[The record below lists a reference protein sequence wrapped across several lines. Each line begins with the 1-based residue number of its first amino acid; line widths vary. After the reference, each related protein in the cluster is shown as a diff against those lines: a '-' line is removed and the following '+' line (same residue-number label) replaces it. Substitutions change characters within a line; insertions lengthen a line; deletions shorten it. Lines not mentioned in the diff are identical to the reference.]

1 MGPPGVWGFWFLG
14 CWGVTL
20 KYPLSSAKSIMAWW
34 VWVSGLDVRR
44 LTSLLVV
51 ALFVLPLLAPLIA
64 AVPVSAQVTP
74 LKVTNFVITAGG
86 ELGFIL
92 NRTVLIAGHPVQ
104 GAPVLY
110 FWASKNPDTTLVG
123 DEFLLATLAVGT
135 TPGVIFGTL
144 LVNET
149 IGGWLGAGAGNIYLK
164 VTSSR
169 ATGAAAVVSDAFGLL
184 VDTAAIERALK
195 VLHAPTNSPR
205 RDFAYYTFFGR
216 SNYPEFVL
224 NLSAI
229 GIGLGVGKTLVNA
242 DAVNFTLIKGTQVL
256 YAVNGTM
263 VTPRFTNFL
272 ASPLGFGKQ
281 AGDAPYNVV
290 RLNGTIANFA
300 LLFPT
305 DLTTV
310 NATITVA
317 YQAFKLIATVKNGS
331 TTISG
336 VNWAKID
343 KSRIVATGTAIVT
356 FNHTVASIGWT
367 QTVNIYPTARFA
379 FIDSDGNGFINVR
392 DRVQIEFR
400 NFKDGT
406 YTPRVAF
413 FARLPDFTYVEL
425 PVKNTTVSVTISSGT
440 NTSSF
445 EVAIP
450 DNPYG
455 GRLILATVNVSAG
468 WALAGPTPG
477 SVRPTIAV
485 WGFRNDGTLIV
496 PAPSGNFTAG
506 EYIFVRGRGFLVET
520 PTLDLMNG
528 TVRIPLTVVASTGV
542 FGNGSFGAIF
552 QIPPGIALYP
562 GNSVTL
568 RVYTGDP
575 ATTTNIA
582 TITRTVTFDTDV
594 INVFIEPRPRIISIF
609 PPSARIDLGA
619 TKFPSPATWEPEAT
633 RKFTLL
639 VYGFFATALR
649 FNISLVGPATI
660 PVALN
665 VPRTGVGSLLATF
678 DVPEAPFGS
687 YQVEIRT
694 LGVGA
699 ATSDSA
705 VQRMLN
711 VSATLAAVDP
721 ADGVAKKRVFLP
733 VAVNLTL
740 LGFGFEAGLA
750 VKYDVPMLGLRDIS
764 LLSGPA
770 ASPTAVAASAKGSFA
785 GWIDLPSIIRAPGV
799 YTIRVHQSPA
809 EAEIIITIGVPPP
822 FTVRVVTGAAKFADL
837 PLDIWVLAFYGG
849 SIARQDQVTS
859 VSLAVY
865 LRVGDETRVFTP
877 ATTVAIPGQAVFYA
891 RFTAPAD
898 ALGKDLLVVATV
910 KAKFSPIAAED
921 TASDVTSVAIPPAR
935 LSDLISAIT
944 TGIDAFNSAL
954 EQLTA
959 ISGKLDTL
967 STALGTAVTTIRG
980 DIAAAEGRIRG
991 DIAGVRALV
1000 LEVNTNV
1007 GLVAQ
1012 AVLTVAD
1019 QNNAILARLG
1029 DIDAKLTGVSSGV
1042 AKLSTDVAGLAT
1054 LIRSANLSITKV
1066 VTDQAGRVVAALSDS
1081 EDRIVGAISTNAKT
1095 LSDLI
1100 TASEG
1105 RVRGDVK
1112 AVSDALAA
1120 FQSGAFSKLD
1130 AISGSVDA
1138 ARADLARLRTDAAS
1152 MASVVAGIQ
1161 TTVSR
1166 VDTNVG
1172 GLVDTAKTIATTVD
1186 SINKA
1191 VPGLAT
1197 KADVSGAQT
1206 AITGAIDK
1214 AKSDLQSAVKSA
1226 EDTASTSSRNW
1237 GVINAILVII
1247 AIAILAYSTFV
1258 ARRA

>member
-1 MGPPGVWGFWFLG
+1 
-14 CWGVTL
+14 
-20 KYPLSSAKSIMAWW
+20 
-34 VWVSGLDVRR
+34 LDVRR
-44 LTSLLVV
+44 LASLLVV

-64 AVPVSAQVTP
+64 AVPVSAQVIP

-110 FWASKNPDTTLVG
+110 FWASKNPDTTLAG

-149 IGGWLGAGAGNIYLK
+149 IGGWLGAGSGNIYLK

-184 VDTAAIERALK
+184 VDTAAIERVLK
-195 VLHAPTNSPR
+195 VLHAPTDSPK

-242 DAVNFTLIKGTQVL
+242 DAVNFTLIKGTQEL
-256 YAVNGTM
+256 YAANGTM

-290 RLNGTIANFA
+290 RLNGTIGNFA
-300 LLFPT
+300 LRFPT

-310 NATITVA
+310 NGTTVA

-343 KSRIVATGTAIVT
+343 KSRIVATGTAAVT

-379 FIDSDGNGFINVR
+379 FTDLDANGFINVG
-392 DRVQIEFR
+392 DRVVIELR
-400 NFKDGT
+400 NFKPGT

-425 PVKNTTVSVTISSGT
+425 PVKASPTSPITVPATGTTSFNVT
-440 NTSSF
+440 
-445 EVAIP
+445 IP

-552 QIPPGIALYP
+552 QIPPGIALYSD
-562 GNSVTL
+562 NSVTL

-687 YQVEIRT
+687 YQVEVRT

-733 VAVNLTL
+733 VAVNLTV

-750 VKYDVPMLGLRDIS
+750 VKYDIPMLGLRDIS

-770 ASPTAVAASAKGSFA
+770 ASPVSVVASAKGSFA

-849 SIARQDQVTS
+849 SLARQDQVTS

-910 KAKFSPIAAED
+910 RAKFSPIAAED

-935 LSDLISAIT
+935 LSDLIAAIT
-944 TGIDAFNSAL
+944 TGIDVFNSAL

-980 DIAAAEGRIRG
+980 DIAAVRS

-1007 GLVAQ
+1007 GLVAS

-1042 AKLSTDVAGLAT
+1042 AKISTDVAGLAT
-1054 LIRSANLSITKV
+1054 LIKSANLSITKV

-1081 EDRIVGAISTNAKT
+1081 EGKIVGAISTNAKT

-1100 TASEG
+1100 TTVEG
-1105 RVRGDVK
+1105 RVRGDLK
-1112 AVSDALAA
+1112 AVSDALAT

-1130 AISGSVDA
+1130 AIAGSVDA
-1138 ARADLARLRTDAAS
+1138 ARADLTRLRTDAAA

-1161 TTVSR
+1161 TAVNKI
-1166 VDTNVG
+1166 DTNVG

-1226 EDTASTSSRNW
+1226 EDAASTSSRNW
-1237 GVINAILVII
+1237 GLINAILVFI
-1247 AIAILAYSTFV
+1247 AIAVLAYSTFV

>member
-1 MGPPGVWGFWFLG
+1 MAPPGVWGFWFLG

-44 LTSLLVV
+44 LASLLVV

-74 LKVTNFVITAGG
+74 LRVTNFVITAGG

-110 FWASKNPDTTLVG
+110 FWASKNPDTTLVNPG
-123 DEFLLATLAVGT
+123 VEEFLLATLAIGT

-149 IGGWLGAGAGNIYLK
+149 IGGWLGAGSGNIYLK

-169 ATGAAAVVSDAFGLL
+169 ATGAVAVVSDAFTLL

-195 VLHAPTNSPR
+195 VLHAPTDSPR
-205 RDFAYYTFFGR
+205 RDFAYHPFFGR

-229 GIGLGVGKTLVNA
+229 GIGLGVGRTLVNA
-242 DAVNFTLIKGTQVL
+242 DAVNFTLIKGTQEL
-256 YAVNGTM
+256 YASNGTKAAAKDK
-263 VTPRFTNFL
+263 TNFL
-272 ASPLGFGKQ
+272 RSPKNFGKQ
-281 AGDAPYNVV
+281 AGDAPHNVV
-290 RLNGTIANFA
+290 RLNGTIGDFA

-343 KSRIVATGTAIVT
+343 KSRIVATGTAAVI
-356 FNHTVASIGWT
+356 FNFTVASIGWT

-379 FIDSDGNGFINVR
+379 FIDLDGNGFINVR

-440 NTSSF
+440 NTSLF

-506 EYIFVRGRGFLVET
+506 EYILVRGRGFLVET

-552 QIPPGIALYP
+552 QIPPGIALYH

-594 INVFIEPRPRIISIF
+594 INVFIEPKPRIISIF

-665 VPRTGVGSLLATF
+665 VTRTGVGSLLAT
-678 DVPEAPFGS
+678 
-687 YQVEIRT
+687 
-694 LGVGA
+694 
-699 ATSDSA
+699 AT
-705 VQRMLN
+705 R
-711 VSATLAAVDP
+711 
-721 ADGVAKKRVFLP
+721 
-733 VAVNLTL
+733 
-740 LGFGFEAGLA
+740 
-750 VKYDVPMLGLRDIS
+750 
-764 LLSGPA
+764 
-770 ASPTAVAASAKGSFA
+770 
-785 GWIDLPSIIRAPGV
+785 
-799 YTIRVHQSPA
+799 
-809 EAEIIITIGVPPP
+809 
-822 FTVRVVTGAAKFADL
+822 
-837 PLDIWVLAFYGG
+837 
-849 SIARQDQVTS
+849 
-859 VSLAVY
+859 
-865 LRVGDETRVFTP
+865 
-877 ATTVAIPGQAVFYA
+877 
-891 RFTAPAD
+891 
-898 ALGKDLLVVATV
+898 
-910 KAKFSPIAAED
+910 
-921 TASDVTSVAIPPAR
+921 
-935 LSDLISAIT
+935 
-944 TGIDAFNSAL
+944 
-954 EQLTA
+954 
-959 ISGKLDTL
+959 
-967 STALGTAVTTIRG
+967 
-980 DIAAAEGRIRG
+980 
-991 DIAGVRALV
+991 
-1000 LEVNTNV
+1000 
-1007 GLVAQ
+1007 
-1012 AVLTVAD
+1012 
-1019 QNNAILARLG
+1019 
-1029 DIDAKLTGVSSGV
+1029 
-1042 AKLSTDVAGLAT
+1042 
-1054 LIRSANLSITKV
+1054 
-1066 VTDQAGRVVAALSDS
+1066 
-1081 EDRIVGAISTNAKT
+1081 
-1095 LSDLI
+1095 
-1100 TASEG
+1100 
-1105 RVRGDVK
+1105 
-1112 AVSDALAA
+1112 
-1120 FQSGAFSKLD
+1120 
-1130 AISGSVDA
+1130 
-1138 ARADLARLRTDAAS
+1138 
-1152 MASVVAGIQ
+1152 
-1161 TTVSR
+1161 
-1166 VDTNVG
+1166 
-1172 GLVDTAKTIATTVD
+1172 
-1186 SINKA
+1186 
-1191 VPGLAT
+1191 
-1197 KADVSGAQT
+1197 
-1206 AITGAIDK
+1206 
-1214 AKSDLQSAVKSA
+1214 
-1226 EDTASTSSRNW
+1226 
-1237 GVINAILVII
+1237 
-1247 AIAILAYSTFV
+1247 
-1258 ARRA
+1258 

>member
-1 MGPPGVWGFWFLG
+1 M
-14 CWGVTL
+14 
-20 KYPLSSAKSIMAWW
+20 
-34 VWVSGLDVRR
+34 SGLDVRR
-44 LTSLLVV
+44 LASLLVV

-74 LKVTNFVITAGG
+74 LRVTNFVITAGG

-110 FWASKNPDTTLVG
+110 FWASKNPDTTLVNPG
-123 DEFLLATLAVGT
+123 VEEFLLATLAVGT

-144 LVNET
+144 IVNET
-149 IGGWLGAGAGNIYLK
+149 IGGWLGAGSGSIYLK

-169 ATGAAAVVSDAFGLL
+169 ATGAIAVVSDAFTLL
-184 VDTAAIERALK
+184 VDTATIERALK
-195 VLHAPTNSPR
+195 VLHAPTDSPR

-229 GIGLGVGKTLVNA
+229 GIGLGVGRTLERA
-242 DAVNFTLIKGTQVL
+242 DAVNFTLIKGTQEL
-256 YAVNGTM
+256 YASNGTKAAA
-263 VTPRFTNFL
+263 RDKTNFL
-272 ASPLGFGKQ
+272 RSPKNFGKQ
-281 AGDAPYNVV
+281 AGDAPHNVV
-290 RLNGTIANFA
+290 RLNGTIEDFA

-336 VNWAKID
+336 VNWTKID
-343 KSRIVATGTAIVT
+343 KSRIVATGRATDTAI
-356 FNHTVASIGWT
+356 FNFTVASVGWT
-367 QTVNIYPTARFA
+367 QTVNIYPTVRFSFTPSPGVVEGSA
-379 FIDSDGNGFINVR
+379 S
-392 DRVQIEFR
+392 IELR
-400 NFKDGT
+400 NFKPGT

-425 PVKNTTVSVTISSGT
+425 PVKASPASFIAVPAPTGTTSFTVT
-440 NTSSF
+440 
-445 EVAIP
+445 IP

-455 GRLILATVNVSAG
+455 GRPILATVNVSAG
-468 WALAGPTPG
+468 WALAGPSPIRVNATITVRGFDNTGSLASPTFAPG
-477 SVRPTIAV
+477 EHL
-485 WGFRNDGTLIV
+485 FIV
-496 PAPSGNFTAG
+496 
-506 EYIFVRGRGFLVET
+506 GRGFLVVT
-520 PTLDLMNG
+520 PDVDLVNG
-528 TVRIPLTVVASTGV
+528 TVRIPLTVAASTGV
-542 FGNGSFGAIF
+542 FGNGSFGAIV
-552 QIPPGIALYP
+552 QIPPGIALYDT
-562 GNSVTL
+562 NSVIL

-582 TITRTVTFDTDV
+582 TAAGTVSLGTV
-594 INVFIEPRPRIISIF
+594 RVFIEPRPRIIQIL
-609 PPSARIDLGA
+609 PTASARVDLGA
-619 TKFPSPATWEPEAT
+619 AKFPSPATWEPEAA

-639 VYGFFATALR
+639 VYGAPPGALR
-649 FNISLVGPATI
+649 FNVSLFSPTI
-660 PVALN
+660 TFALN
-665 VPRTGVGSLLATF
+665 VPRTGVGSLSATF
-678 DVPEAPFGS
+678 DVPEAPFVTGGYRVRVAS
-687 YQVEIRT
+687 T
-694 LGVGA
+694 GVGA
-699 ATSDSA
+699 WDSDSA
-705 VQRMLN
+705 VQRRLN
-711 VSATLAAVDP
+711 ISATLAAVDP
-721 ADGVAKKRVFLP
+721 ADNVAKKRVFLP
-733 VAVNLTL
+733 VAVNLTVQ
-740 LGFGFEAGLA
+740 GYGFEAGRA
-750 VKYDVPMLGLRDIS
+750 VKYDIPTLGLRDIP

-770 ASPTAVAASAKGSFA
+770 ASPASVVASPRGSFA
-785 GWIDLPSIIRAPGV
+785 GWIDLPSIIRTPGV
-799 YTIRVHQSPA
+799 YSIRVYQNP

-849 SIARQDQVTS
+849 SLARQDQVMR
-859 VSLAVY
+859 VDLAVY
-865 LRVGDETRVFTP
+865 LRVGDGTRIFTP
-877 ATTVAIPGQAVFYA
+877 ATTVAVPGQAIFYS

-898 ALGKDLLVVATV
+898 AIGKDLLVVATV
-910 KAKFSPIAAED
+910 RAKFSPIAAED
-921 TASDVTSVAIPPAR
+921 IASDVTSVAVPPAT
-935 LSDLISAIT
+935 LSDLIAAIF
-944 TGIDAFNSAL
+944 TGVDIFNSALEQLL

-967 STALGTAVTTIRG
+967 STALGTAVTTIRS
-980 DIAAAEGRIRG
+980 DIAAARS
-991 DIAGVRALV
+991 DIRALLV
-1000 LEVNTNV
+1000 EVNTNV
-1007 GLVAQ
+1007 GLVAN

-1029 DIDAKLTGVSSGV
+1029 DMDAKLTDVGSGV
-1042 AKLSTDVAGLAT
+1042 ARLSTDVAGLAT

-1081 EDRIVGAISTNAKT
+1081 EGRIVGAISTNART

-1105 RVRGDVK
+1105 RVRADVK
-1112 AVSDALAA
+1112 AVSDALAT

-1130 AISGSVDA
+1130 AIASSVDTV
-1138 ARADLARLRTDAAS
+1138 RGDVSRLRTDATAT
-1152 MASVVAGIQ
+1152 ANVVVGIQ
-1161 TTVSR
+1161 TAVNR
-1166 VDTNVG
+1166 IDTNVG

-1197 KADVSGAQT
+1197 KADVSGAQS
-1206 AITGAIDK
+1206 AIVGEISK

-1226 EDTASTSSRNW
+1226 EDAASTSSRNW

-1247 AIAILAYSTFV
+1247 AIAVLAYSTFV

>member
-1 MGPPGVWGFWFLG
+1 
-14 CWGVTL
+14 
-20 KYPLSSAKSIMAWW
+20 
-34 VWVSGLDVRR
+34 VSGLDVRR
-44 LTSLLVV
+44 LASLLVV

-74 LKVTNFVITAGG
+74 LRVTNFVITAGG

-110 FWASKNPDTTLVG
+110 FWASKNPDTTLVNPG
-123 DEFLLATLAVGT
+123 VEEYLLATLAVGT

-144 LVNET
+144 IVNET
-149 IGGWLGAGAGNIYLK
+149 VRGWLGAGSGSIYLK

-169 ATGAAAVVSDAFGLL
+169 ATGAIAVVSDAFTLL
-184 VDTAAIERALK
+184 VDTAIIERALK
-195 VLHAPTNSPR
+195 VLHAPTDGPR

-229 GIGLGVGKTLVNA
+229 GRDFDIGKGRTLERA
-242 DAVNFTLIKGTQVL
+242 DAVNFTLIKGTQEL
-256 YAVNGTM
+256 YASNGTKAAA
-263 VTPRFTNFL
+263 RDKTNFL
-272 ASPLGFGKQ
+272 RSPKNFGKQ
-281 AGDAPYNVV
+281 AGDAPHNVV
-290 RLNGTIANFA
+290 RLNGTIGDFA

-336 VNWAKID
+336 VNWTKID
-343 KSRIVATGTAIVT
+343 KNRIVATGRATDTAI
-356 FNHTVASIGWT
+356 FNFTVASIGWT

-440 NTSSF
+440 NTSLF

-455 GRLILATVNVSAG
+455 GRPILATVNVSAG

-477 SVRPTIAV
+477 SVRPTILV
-485 WGFRNDGTLIV
+485 WGFRNDGTLIF

-506 EYIFVRGRGFLVET
+506 EHIFVRGRGFLVET
-520 PTLDLMNG
+520 PTLDLING

-552 QIPPGIALYP
+552 QIPPGIALYQ

-575 ATTTNIA
+575 ATTTNKA
-582 TITRTVTFDTDV
+582 EITRTVTFDTDV

-609 PPSARIDLGA
+609 PPRARVDLGA

-649 FNISLVGPATI
+649 FNISLVGPDTI

-665 VPRTGVGSLLATF
+665 VPRTGVGSLSATF

-687 YQVEIRT
+687 YQVEVRT

-699 ATSDSA
+699 AASDPA

-721 ADGVAKKRVFLP
+721 ADNVAKKRVFLP
-733 VAVNLTL
+733 VAVNLTVQ
-740 LGFGFEAGLA
+740 GYGFEAGKA
-750 VKYDVPMLGLRDIS
+750 VKYDIPTLGLRDIP

-770 ASPTAVAASAKGSFA
+770 ASPASVVASPKGSFTC
-785 GWIDLPSIIRAPGV
+785 WIDLPSIIRTPGV
-799 YTIRVHQSPA
+799 YTIRIHQSPA

-849 SIARQDQVTS
+849 SLARQDQVMR
-859 VSLAVY
+859 VDLAVY
-865 LRVGDETRVFTP
+865 LRVGDGTRIFTP
-877 ATTVAIPGQAVFYA
+877 ATTVAVPGQGIFYS

-898 ALGKDLLVVATV
+898 AIGKDLLVVATV
-910 KAKFSPIAAED
+910 RAKFSPIAAED
-921 TASDVTSVAIPPAR
+921 IASDVTSVAVPPAT
-935 LSDLISAIT
+935 LSDLIAAIF
-944 TGIDAFNSAL
+944 TGVDVFNSALEQLL

-967 STALGTAVTTIRG
+967 STALGTAVTTIRS
-980 DIAAAEGRIRG
+980 DIAAARS
-991 DIAGVRALV
+991 DIRALLV
-1000 LEVNTNV
+1000 EVNTNV
-1007 GLVAQ
+1007 GLVAN

-1029 DIDAKLTGVSSGV
+1029 DMDAKLTDVGSGV
-1042 AKLSTDVAGLAT
+1042 ARLSTDVAGLAT

-1081 EDRIVGAISTNAKT
+1081 EGRIVGAISTNART
-1095 LSDLI
+1095 LSELI

-1105 RVRGDVK
+1105 RVRADVK

-1130 AISGSVDA
+1130 AIASSVDTV
-1138 ARADLARLRTDAAS
+1138 RGDVSRLRTDATAT
-1152 MASVVAGIQ
+1152 ANVVVGIQ
-1161 TTVSR
+1161 TAVNR
-1166 VDTNVG
+1166 IDTNVG

-1186 SINKA
+1186 SVNKA

-1197 KADVSGAQT
+1197 KADVSGAQS
-1206 AITGAIDK
+1206 AIVGEISK

-1226 EDTASTSSRNW
+1226 EDAASTSSRNW
-1237 GVINAILVII
+1237 GVINAILIII
-1247 AIAILAYSTFV
+1247 AIAVLAYSTFV

>member
-1 MGPPGVWGFWFLG
+1 M
-14 CWGVTL
+14 
-20 KYPLSSAKSIMAWW
+20 
-34 VWVSGLDVRR
+34 DVRR
-44 LTSLLVV
+44 LASLLVV

-74 LKVTNFVITAGG
+74 LRVTNFVITAGG

-110 FWASKNPDTTLVG
+110 FWASKNPDTTLVNPG
-123 DEFLLATLAVGT
+123 VEEFLLATLAIGT

-149 IGGWLGAGAGNIYLK
+149 IGGWLGAGAGSIYLK

-169 ATGAAAVVSDAFGLL
+169 ATGAVAVVSDAFTLL

-195 VLHAPTNSPR
+195 VLHAPTDSPR
-205 RDFAYYTFFGR
+205 RDFAYHPFFGR

-229 GIGLGVGKTLVNA
+229 GIGLGVGRTLVNA
-242 DAVNFTLIKGTQVL
+242 DAVNFTLIKGTQEL
-256 YAVNGTM
+256 YASNGTKAAAKDK
-263 VTPRFTNFL
+263 TNFL
-272 ASPLGFGKQ
+272 RSPKNFGKQ
-281 AGDAPYNVV
+281 AGDAPHNVV
-290 RLNGTIANFA
+290 RLNGTIGDFA

-343 KSRIVATGTAIVT
+343 KSRIVATGTAAVI
-356 FNHTVASIGWT
+356 FNFTVASIGWT
-367 QTVNIYPTARFA
+367 QTVNIYPTVTFSFTPSPGVVGGSA
-379 FIDSDGNGFINVR
+379 S
-392 DRVQIEFR
+392 IELR
-400 NFKDGT
+400 NFKPGT

-425 PVKNTTVSVTISSGT
+425 PVKASPTSPITVPAATGTTSFTVT
-440 NTSSF
+440 
-445 EVAIP
+445 IP

-455 GRLILATVNVSAG
+455 GRPILATVNVSAG
-468 WALAGPTPG
+468 WALAGPSPIRVNATITVQGFDNTGALTSPTFAPG
-477 SVRPTIAV
+477 EHL
-485 WGFRNDGTLIV
+485 FIV
-496 PAPSGNFTAG
+496 
-506 EYIFVRGRGFLVET
+506 GRGFLVVT
-520 PTLDLMNG
+520 PDIDLLNG
-528 TVRIPLTVVASTGV
+528 TTRIPLTVAASTGV
-542 FGNGSFGAIF
+542 FGNGSFGAIV
-552 QIPPGIALYP
+552 QIPPGIALYT

-582 TITRTVTFDTDV
+582 TRTGTVSLGTV
-594 INVFIEPRPRIISIF
+594 RVFIEPRPRIIQIL
-609 PPSARIDLGA
+609 PTASARVDLGA
-619 TKFPSPATWEPEAT
+619 TKFPSPATWEPEAA

-639 VYGFFATALR
+639 VYGAPHTALR
-649 FNISLVGPATI
+649 FNVSLFSPTI
-660 PVALN
+660 TVALNVPFNVSLFSPTITVALN
-665 VPRTGVGSLLATF
+665 VPRTGVGSLSTTF
-678 DVPEAPFGS
+678 DVPEAPFVTGGYRVRVAS
-687 YQVEIRT
+687 T
-694 LGVGA
+694 GVGA
-699 ATSDSA
+699 WDSDSA
-705 VQRMLN
+705 VQRRLN
-711 VSATLAAVDP
+711 ISATLAAVDP
-721 ADGVAKKRVFLP
+721 ADNVSKKRVFLP
-733 VAVNLTL
+733 VAVNLTV
-740 LGFGFEAGLA
+740 LGYGFEAGKA
-750 VKYDVPMLGLRDIS
+750 VKYDVPTLGLRDIP
-764 LLSGPA
+764 LLSGRADSPVSVV
-770 ASPTAVAASAKGSFA
+770 ASPRGSFA

-799 YTIRVHQSPA
+799 YTIRIHQSPA

-822 FTVRVVTGAAKFADL
+822 FTVRVVAGAAKFADL

-849 SIARQDQVTS
+849 SIARQDQVTR
-859 VSLAVY
+859 VDLAVY
-865 LRVGDETRVFTP
+865 LRVGGSTVFEP
-877 ATTVAIPGQAVFYA
+877 LSTTVAVPGQAIFHA
-891 RFTAPAD
+891 RFTAPED
-898 ALGKDLLVVATV
+898 ALGRDLLVVATV
-910 KAKFSPIAAED
+910 RAKFSPIAAED
-921 TASDVTSVAIPPAR
+921 IASDVTSVAIPPATLR
-935 LSDLISAIT
+935 TLIATIT
-944 TGIDAFNSAL
+944 TGIEVFNSAL

-959 ISGKLDTL
+959 ISSKLDTL
-967 STALGTAVTTIRG
+967 STDLGAAVTAVTTIRG
-980 DIAAAEGRIRG
+980 DIAAVRS
-991 DIAGVRALV
+991 DIAGVRALL

-1029 DIDAKLTGVSSGV
+1029 DMDAKLTDVGSGV

-1081 EDRIVGAISTNAKT
+1081 EGRIVGAISTNART
-1095 LSDLI
+1095 LSELI
-1100 TASEG
+1100 TAVEG

-1112 AVSDALAA
+1112 AVSDAIAT

-1130 AISGSVDA
+1130 AISSSVDTV
-1138 ARADLARLRTDAAS
+1138 RADVSRLRTDATAT
-1152 MASVVAGIQ
+1152 ANVVVGIQ
-1161 TTVSR
+1161 TAVNR
-1166 VDTNVG
+1166 IDTNVG
-1172 GLVDTAKTIATTVD
+1172 GLVDTVKTIATTVD
-1186 SINKA
+1186 SVNKA
-1191 VPGLAT
+1191 VPDLAT

-1226 EDTASTSSRNW
+1226 EDAASTSSRNW

-1247 AIAILAYSTFV
+1247 AIAVLAYSTFV